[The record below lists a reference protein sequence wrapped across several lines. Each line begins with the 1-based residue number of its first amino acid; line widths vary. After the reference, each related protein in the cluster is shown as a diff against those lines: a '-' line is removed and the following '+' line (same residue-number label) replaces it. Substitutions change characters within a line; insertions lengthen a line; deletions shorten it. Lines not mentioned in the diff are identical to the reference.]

1 MKKIIFFAAIFVTSQ
16 LNANIIL
23 HNTRVVFNEGH
34 KEKTVRLHNNNSHP
48 VLVQT
53 WVDDGVQQQIGNPPK
68 TPFTI
73 LPPVFRMETQQ
84 GHILRVIYNGQSL
97 PKDRESIYWVNVFE
111 VPPKDADLKDK
122 NTLQIAFRTR
132 IKLFFR
138 PQSLTVPTTDQ
149 LAEKIECKIS
159 NHKNLTKTATLSCK
173 NDSPY
178 YISFSKISLV
188 ENQNNIPL
196 SLDDIGMLNPFES
209 SNTKIKLSQANGHH
223 INTMI
228 INDQGGVE
236 EKNIKV
242 IYE

>member
-1 MKKIIFFAAIFVTSQ
+1 MKKIIFFAAVFLTSQ

-23 HNTRVVFNEGH
+23 HNTRVVFSDDQ
-34 KEKTVRLHNNNSHP
+34 KEKTLRLHNNNSHP

-53 WVDDGVQQQIGNPPK
+53 WVDDGIQQQIGNPPK

-84 GHILRVIYNGQSL
+84 GHILRIMYNGQSL

-138 PQSLTVPTTDQ
+138 PKNLTVPTVDE
-149 LAEKIECKIS
+149 LANKIECKMS
-159 NHKNLTKTATLSCK
+159 HHNTLTKTATLSCK

-188 ENQNNIPL
+188 ENKNHIPL
-196 SLDDIGMLNPFES
+196 SLDDIGMLTPFGS
-209 SNTKIKLSQANGHH
+209 SSTKIKLNQTNGHH
-223 INTMI
+223 LHSMI
-228 INDQGGVE
+228 INDQGRVE
-236 EKNIKV
+236 EKTIKV